1 MTMAKQALVA
11 VLAATWIVGLFHQV
25 SVPMAVAYV
34 AISAGM
40 VALIFANRGALK
52 FAPRRKD
59 RGPDGR

>member
-25 SVPMAVAYV
+25 SVPMGAAYI

-40 VALIFANRGALK
+40 AALIFANRGVLK
-52 FAPRRKD
+52 FASRRND
-59 RGPDGR
+59 RRPDGR

>member
-40 VALIFANRGALK
+40 AALIFANSGVLK

-59 RGPDGR
+59 RGRDER

>member
-11 VLAATWIVGLFHQV
+11 VLAATWIVGLFHQN
-25 SVPMAVAYV
+25 SWPMMAAYV
-34 AISAGM
+34 AISVAMAG
-40 VALIFANRGALK
+40 LIFANKGVLK